1 MKRIHL
7 ILTLVLTT
15 LTLGLASSASAQRW
29 DWNSEASTAQ
39 LRKLRRL
46 LERPPQDCQI
56 ALG

>member
-39 LRKLRRL
+39 LRSFDVFLNDHPK
-46 LERPPQDCQI
+46 I
-56 ALG
+56 AK